1 MVDAVH
7 NIAGAASEQVAA
19 ASRASQ
25 AERDRGPAAEKVR
38 QETRPASTEG
48 DRQQPALVG
57 AGKISEVVKEINH
70 MVQQV
75 ATTKVSF
82 DVDEA
87 TGRTVI
93 RVVDKETG
101 EVVRQV
107 PTEELLT
114 LVARMEQLSGLIFN
128 QEV

>member
-1 MVDAVH
+1 MVDAVQ
-7 NIAGAASEQVAA
+7 NIAGAASQQVAA

-25 AERDRGPAAEKVR
+25 AERGRGPAAEKVR
-38 QETRPASTEG
+38 HDSSPTPAKG
-48 DRQQPALVG
+48 VGPQPILGG
-57 AGKISEVVKEINH
+57 AGEISEVVKEINH
-70 MVQQV
+70 LVHQV
-75 ATTKVSF
+75 ASTKISF
-82 DVDEA
+82 DVDEE

-101 EVVRQV
+101 EIIRQV